1 MAKNKTYWT
10 ARRLAELRKLA
21 KTMHVGQLCAH
32 FIKPADEVR
41 QALEY
46 ATALNKCPKK
56 GKVTI
61 CPTMHAHGYGFA
73 SARVKKGHYT
83 TQGGY

>member
-1 MAKNKTYWT
+1 MAKSKTFWT
-10 ARRLAELRKLA
+10 KARLAELRKLA

-46 ATALNKCPKK
+46 ATVAHKCPKK

-61 CPTMHAHGYGFA
+61 CPTMHAYGYGFA
-73 SARVKKGHYT
+73 SVRAKKGHYS
-83 TQGGY
+83 TQGVY